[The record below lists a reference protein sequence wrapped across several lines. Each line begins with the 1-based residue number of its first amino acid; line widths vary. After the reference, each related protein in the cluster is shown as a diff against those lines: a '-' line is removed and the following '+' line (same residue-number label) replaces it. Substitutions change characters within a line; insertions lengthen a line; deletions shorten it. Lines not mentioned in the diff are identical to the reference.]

1 MSKLIL
7 LACPVMY
14 GVGLRN
20 ETRQGS
26 GKNVFSCLLLNNL
39 FKELR
44 LSGVIPNASCSFKIV
59 SAGDWRTIDKH
70 TGVYLT
76 WQLQKVCVWMPS
88 AAHTLTLMTDSTDC
102 HDTMTLDSPTSARG
116 APQIATCSVGNT
128 DITLINRTLTSQGLK
143 SYLCSK
149 NGDNLINKTLPDQLV
164 IGVNVDKR
172 QWSWDR
178 VCPSGNA
185 CQLDY
190 SWDDACSINT
200 LQGWLDSTPCDTVS
214 HGL

>member
-1 MSKLIL
+1 MFECHL
-7 LACPVMY
+7 L
-14 GVGLRN
+14 
-20 ETRQGS
+20 
-26 GKNVFSCLLLNNL
+26 
-39 FKELR
+39 
-44 LSGVIPNASCSFKIV
+44 
-59 SAGDWRTIDKH
+59 
-70 TGVYLT
+70 
-76 WQLQKVCVWMPS
+76 
-88 AAHTLTLMTDSTDC
+88 HTLWPQWQTPLSAT
-102 HDTMTLDSPTSARG
+102 TLDSPTSARG

-128 DITLINRTLTSQGLK
+128 DITLINRTLTSQCLK

-185 CQLDY
+185 CQMDH
-190 SWDDACSINT
+190 SWDDACSINM

-214 HGL
+214 VQFLIGDEVEIFKINGLPTDYSSQSIPGPS

>member
-7 LACPVMY
+7 LAFPVMY

-26 GKNVFSCLLLNNL
+26 VKNVFSCLLLNNL

-44 LSGVIPNASCSFKIV
+44 LSWVITNASCSFKIV

-88 AAHTLTLMTDSTDC
+88 AAHTLTLMTRLHWLPQH
-102 HDTMTLDSPTSARG
+102 HDTRFPHQCQRG
-116 APQIATCSVGNT
+116 TTNCYLFCGEHWHNPHKPN
-128 DITLINRTLTSQGLK
+128 INFTRLEIIFVQ
-143 SYLCSK
+143 
-149 NGDNLINKTLPDQLV
+149 
-164 IGVNVDKR
+164 
-172 QWSWDR
+172 
-178 VCPSGNA
+178 
-185 CQLDY
+185 
-190 SWDDACSINT
+190 
-200 LQGWLDSTPCDTVS
+200 
-214 HGL
+214 